1 MNSKNKGFTLI
12 EVLVVM
18 VILSLTTSLLIS
30 GLTTTWSNFERLN
43 TRQLKINALELPQLW
58 FKEAYEN
65 ALHSHP
71 HKSTLVGE
79 SKVLTFTTFS
89 TPNQVI
95 KRPREVTWEREREGQ
110 QYRLVFS
117 YTEPGEVNTTSITIK
132 TFEQPFEFQYLHNGS
147 WLNAFSMA
155 GQLPVAVRIRLDSN
169 ETWVTS
175 YLKREKDA
183 HVPTELELFGA
194 YEY

>member
-1 MNSKNKGFTLI
+1 
-12 EVLVVM
+12 M

-43 TRQLKINALELPQLW
+43 TRQLKRNTFELPQLW

-71 HKSTLVGE
+71 NRSTLTGDGTT
-79 SKVLTFTTFS
+79 LTFTTFS

-95 KRPREVTWEREREGQ
+95 RRPREITWQKEREGQ

-117 YTEPGEVNTTSITIK
+117 YTETGQANSTSIVIK
-132 TFEQPFEFQYLHNGS
+132 TFEQPFEFQYLHNGI

-155 GQLPVAVRIRLDSN
+155 GQLPAAVRISLNSD

-175 YLKREKDA
+175 YLRQEKSA
-183 HVPTELELFGA
+183 YIPPELELFGA